1 MNFLSTVLAQDT
13 EVSMLTVICM
23 GMGIVFAALIC
34 LVLLCKLV
42 GFVVGRFAPA
52 DKASSAPAPA
62 APVATDEIPDRSRVL
77 AAISV
82 AIAEELGTDPAGI
95 RIVSIKRV

>member
-13 EVSMLTVICM
+13 EVSMLTVSCM

-42 GFVVGRFAPA
+42 GFVVGFAPA
-52 DKASSAPAPA
+52 GKDASAPASA